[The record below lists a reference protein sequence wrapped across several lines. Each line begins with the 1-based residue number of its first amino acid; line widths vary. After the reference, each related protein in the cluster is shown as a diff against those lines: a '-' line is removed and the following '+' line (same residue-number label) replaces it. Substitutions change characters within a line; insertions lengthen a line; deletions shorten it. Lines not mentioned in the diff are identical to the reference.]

1 MADSYK
7 TSAGATLFIGDSSS
21 PPSYTKISGITNMG
35 EFGRQY
41 NQGTFTPVG
50 SRGTEKYKGSFD
62 EGNPT
67 FDLARD
73 LSDQGQTDLQTA
85 LDKDEYQPFKI
96 ELDDAPSGSGTS
108 PTTYEFRAKV
118 MSLTTNI
125 GGADDYVSGQVTLA
139 IEPDSVTETAAA

>member
-7 TSAGATLFIGDSSS
+7 TSAGATLSIGDSSS
-21 PPSYTKISGITNMG
+21 PPTYTKISGITNMG

-41 NQGTFTPVG
+41 NQGTFTPVSG
-50 SRGTEKYKGSFD
+50 RGTEKYKGSFN
-62 EGNPT
+62 EGDPT

-73 LSDQGQTDLQTA
+73 LSDDGQTQLQDA
-85 LDKDEYQPFKI
+85 LDKDEYMPFKI

-125 GGADDYVSGQVTLA
+125 GGADDYVSGQVTLG
-139 IEPDSVTETAAA
+139 IEPNSMTKTAAA